1 MININLK
8 NKIVIVT
15 GGAQGIGEAMVR
27 DFAESESRVIIA
39 DIWEEK
45 GKALAEELQ
54 NKGYTVFFKK
64 TDVSNAEDIQALVD
78 FAVGTYGRINILVNN
93 AAVNIPGSILE
104 LSEED
109 WDKTMNINVKSQFL
123 VSKHVVPHMPT
134 TGGSAI
140 VNMASANSDV
150 AEPRLAAYVTSKG
163 AIKMFTKSLAIDVA
177 RLNIRVNCIC
187 PGFVDTTFNDAHAD
201 LCAGGRDNVLK
212 DIDKIHLTGRTIQPN
227 EVSKMAIFL
236 ASDLASSITGSAVM
250 VDGGI
255 TAGAW

>member
-8 NKIVIVT
+8 NKVVIVT
-15 GGAQGIGEAMVR
+15 GGAQGIGQAMVR
-27 DFAESESRVIIA
+27 DFAESEAQVIIA
-39 DIWEEK
+39 DILEDK
-45 GKALAEELQ
+45 GNALAEELQ
-54 NKGYTVFFKK
+54 TKGYTVFFKK
-64 TDVSNAEDIQALVD
+64 TDVSSTEDIKALVD
-78 FAVGTYGRINILVNN
+78 FSVGTYGRINILVNN

-104 LSEED
+104 LSEEE

-140 VNMASANSDV
+140 INMASANSDV
-150 AEPRLAAYVTSKG
+150 AEPRLSAYVTSKG

-177 RLNIRVNCIC
+177 HLNIRANCIC

-201 LCAGGRDNVLK
+201 LFGGRDSVLK
-212 DIDKIHLTGRTIQPN
+212 DIDKIHLTGRTIQPH

-236 ASDLASSITGSAVM
+236 ASDLASSITGTAVM